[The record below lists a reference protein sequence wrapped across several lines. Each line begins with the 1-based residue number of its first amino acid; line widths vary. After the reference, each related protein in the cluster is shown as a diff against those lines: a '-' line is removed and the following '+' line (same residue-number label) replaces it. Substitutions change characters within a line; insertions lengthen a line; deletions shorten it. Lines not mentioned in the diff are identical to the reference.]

1 MPNVSEIQKKRQ
13 RIINYIRLNRLF
25 ERDLVDTIEL
35 DSRITQDNTYSYLLA
50 IVDYFCKFR
59 FAYGI

>member
-1 MPNVSEIQKKRQ
+1 MSNVLVIQKRQ
-13 RIINYIRLNRLF
+13 GVINYIRSNRLF

-50 IVDYFCKFR
+50 IVDHFSNYS
-59 FAYGI
+59 FA